1 MFTFSLSRV
10 TKTEFLLT
18 ISTQYQADKWWE
30 SRKISVR
37 GLLVDPIPTLQTNMV
52 IRIVWQK
59 VRRITNKILGVG
71 LFKVNECDLI
81 LFKINRKCL
90 HEFLTQKHSTKGG
103 YGWLIH
109 SYLSILIAKLEFH
122 QKVES
127 YINFNFK
134 YCISVTWS

>member
-10 TKTEFLLT
+10 TEFLLT

-30 SRKISVR
+30 LRKISVR

>member
-30 SRKISVR
+30 LRKISVR

-52 IRIVWQK
+52 IRIEGQR

-71 LFKVNECDLI
+71 LFKDKWV
-81 LFKINRKCL
+81 
-90 HEFLTQKHSTKGG
+90 
-103 YGWLIH
+103 WLDT
-109 SYLSILIAKLEFH
+109 L
-122 QKVES
+122 
-127 YINFNFK
+127 
-134 YCISVTWS
+134 

>member
-30 SRKISVR
+30 LRKISVR

-52 IRIVWQK
+52 IRIEGQR

-71 LFKVNECDLI
+71 LFKDKWV
-81 LFKINRKCL
+81 
-90 HEFLTQKHSTKGG
+90 
-103 YGWLIH
+103 WLDT
-109 SYLSILIAKLEFH
+109 L
-122 QKVES
+122 Q
-127 YINFNFK
+127 N
-134 YCISVTWS
+134 